1 MPLTLL
7 LLYYITDRTQFPGH
21 ERERRERLL
30 DKIAEAA
37 RSGVDL
43 IQLREKDLPSRD
55 LEALAFEAV
64 RRIRASGG
72 QTRLLINSRTDIAL
86 AVGADGVHLRSKDI
100 TAADVRKI
108 WRDAGGP
115 NIPVVAVSCHNDTQ
129 VIAAEKA
136 GADLVVFGPVFDK
149 KKGLPETRPTGLDH
163 VRSACQHKIPVL
175 AIGGV
180 TEHNARLCIQAGA
193 GGVAGIRL
201 FQTGEISKQVAAL
214 RR

>member
-1 MPLTLL
+1 M
-7 LLYYITDRTQFPGH
+7 
-21 ERERRERLL
+21 L

-37 RSGVDL
+37 RNGVDF

-55 LEALAFEAV
+55 LEDLAFEAV
-64 RRIRASGG
+64 RRIRASSG

-86 AVGADGVHLRSKDI
+86 AVGADAVHLRSKDI
-100 TAADVRKI
+100 TAADARKI
-108 WRDAGGP
+108 WRDAGGR
-115 NIPVVAVSCHNDTQ
+115 NIPVVAVSCHNDTE

-136 GADLVVFGPVFDK
+136 GADLVVFGPVFE
-149 KKGLPETRPTGLDH
+149 KKGLPETRPTGLDDLW
-163 VRSACQHKIPVL
+163 SACQHKIPVL

-201 FQTGEISKQVAAL
+201 FQIGEISKQVAAL

>member
-1 MPLTLL
+1 L
-7 LLYYITDRTQFPGH
+7 LLYYITDRTQFAGH
-21 ERERRERLL
+21 ERERRERML

-37 RSGVDL
+37 RNGVDFV
-43 IQLREKDLPSRD
+43 QLREKDLPSRD
-55 LEALAFEAV
+55 LEDLAFEAV

-72 QTRLLINSRTDIAL
+72 KTRLLINSRTDIAL

-115 NIPVVAVSCHNDTQ
+115 NIPVVAVSCHNDTE
-129 VIAAEKA
+129 VIAAEDA
-136 GADLVVFGPVFDK
+136 GADFIVFGPVFEK
-149 KKGLPETRPTGLDH
+149 KHSPETRSTGLDDLK
-163 VRSACQHKIPVL
+163 SACQHKIPVL

-180 TEHNARLCIQAGA
+180 TGHNAQLCIQAGA
-193 GGVAGIRL
+193 AGVAGIRL
-201 FQTGEISKQVAAL
+201 FQIGEISKQVAAL